1 MKPKLVDH
9 SLFEKKLEIEI
20 IKPIVK
26 KNTTNPSNYRKIL
39 INCFFL
45 IMIFIGIYLL
55 YDRYKKKNTNEKIYN
70 KKIENLYNTINK
82 YES

>member
-1 MKPKLVDH
+1 MKPNLVDH
-9 SLFEKKLEIEI
+9 SLFEKNPQIEI
-20 IKPIVK
+20 VKPIIK
-26 KNTTNPSNYRKIL
+26 KNISPSNYRKYI

-45 IMIFIGIYLL
+45 IMIIIGFYLL
-55 YDRYKKKNTNEKIYN
+55 YDRYKKRNTNEKKYN

>member
-9 SLFEKKLEIEI
+9 SLFEKKPEIEI
-20 IKPIVK
+20 VKPIIK
-26 KNTTNPSNYRKIL
+26 KNISSNNYRKYF

-45 IMIFIGIYLL
+45 IMIIIGIYLL
-55 YDRYKKKNTNEKIYN
+55 YDRYKKRITNEKKYN

-82 YES
+82 YE

>member
-9 SLFEKKLEIEI
+9 SLFEKKPQIEI
-20 IKPIVK
+20 VKPIIK
-26 KNTTNPSNYRKIL
+26 KNISSGNYRKYL

-45 IMIFIGIYLL
+45 IMIIIGIYLL
-55 YDRYKKKNTNEKIYN
+55 YDRYKKRNINEKNYN

-82 YES
+82 YE

>member
-9 SLFEKKLEIEI
+9 SLFDKKPQIEI
-20 IKPIVK
+20 VKPIFK
-26 KNTTNPSNYRKIL
+26 KNISTNNYS
-39 INCFFL
+39 INCLFL
-45 IMIFIGIYLL
+45 IIIIIGIYLL
-55 YDRYKKKNTNEKIYN
+55 YDRYKKRSTNELIYN

>member
-9 SLFEKKLEIEI
+9 TLFDKPKIEVVKPI
-20 IKPIVK
+20 IKKDIK
-26 KNTTNPSNYRKIL
+26 PSNFRKYF
-39 INCFFL
+39 INIFFL
-45 IMIFIGIYLL
+45 IMIIIGIYLL